1 MAKNLTQDEIDALLQ
16 VAADAGTG
24 SRAAEQPPPV
34 VRYNFR
40 RPDRFSKEQIH
51 SLHFLHDR
59 CARTMS
65 TSFSAYLR
73 TIINLSVVSV
83 EQFSYAE
90 FLGTLADP
98 TAYYALAIA
107 PFDELGAIEI
117 NPAAAFAMIERMLGG
132 TGQPVAVN
140 RPLTEIEQ
148 NVVDSVVKLLL
159 DGLSEAWKPVT
170 TLTFGIRA
178 RETRPQMLQV
188 AAPNEVVVTVIFDVR
203 IGDVRGTINLAI
215 PTSVVETAGASFGQ
229 TWQRQRRE
237 PTTVERLW
245 MEENLG
251 RVPVPV
257 VPLIRTRVKAG
268 AILSLQEGEVIA
280 LPLAADA
287 PLDVYAGGVRKVAG
301 RLASDQGR
309 TLVLVEE
316 RYTSGAVTTA
326 GVA

>member
-1 MAKNLTQDEIDALLQ
+1 MTKNLSQDEIDALLK
-16 VAADAGTG
+16 VAADAGPG
-24 SRAAEQPPPV
+24 VRAADNPATV

-40 RPDRFSKEQIH
+40 RPDRISKEQIH

-59 CARTMS
+59 CARNMS
-65 TSFSAYLR
+65 TSLSAYLR

-83 EQFSYAE
+83 EQLSYSE
-90 FLGTLADP
+90 FLNTLADP

-117 NPAAAFAMIERMLGG
+117 NPAAAFAMIDRMLGG
-132 TGQPVAVN
+132 SGQPVAVN

-159 DGLSEAWKPVT
+159 DGLSEAWRPVT

-188 AAPNEVVVTVIFDVR
+188 AAPNEVVVTVIFDVK

-215 PTSVVETAGASFGQ
+215 PTSIVETAGANFGQ
-229 TWQRQRRE
+229 AWQRQRRE
-237 PTTVERLW
+237 PTPTERQW

-251 RVPVPV
+251 RVQMPV
-257 VPLIRTRVKAG
+257 VPLIRTRLKAS
-268 AILSLQEGEVIA
+268 AVLALQEGEVVA

-287 PLDVYAGGVRKVAG
+287 PLDIYVSGVRKLTG

-309 TLVLVEE
+309 TLVLIEE
-316 RYTSGAVTTA
+316 RYASGSGLSSGAA
-326 GVA
+326 